1 MRSTA
6 LLPLIVLSACS
17 SVGGPYPSLQPRAS
31 EQIDPRLAVERPMND
46 RPTSPALAARLR
58 DLVAAAEGGS
68 GAFEAAAS
76 EAERLAASAGAPQSE
91 GWVAAQEAL
100 SAAVAA
106 RRPVAAAL
114 SEIDALSANALQTQG
129 GIAPNDLAA
138 IEAAAAR
145 VGAIDRSQAA
155 RIDAIQERLGA

>member
-1 MRSTA
+1 MRRAA
-6 LLPLIVLSACS
+6 LLLLIVLSACS

-31 EQIDPRLAVERPMND
+31 EQIDPRVAVERPMND
-46 RPTSPALAARLR
+46 RPTTPALAARLR
-58 DLVAAAEGGS
+58 DLVAGAEGGA

-100 SAAVAA
+100 SGAVAA

-129 GIAPNDLAA
+129 GISPNDLAA
-138 IEAAAAR
+138 IEEAAGR
-145 VGAIDRSQAA
+145 VGAIDRRQAE
-155 RIDAIQERLGA
+155 RIDAIQRRLRA